1 RRITDAQR
9 QDHHCGAA
17 DHEQQQQ
24 TIDPGTVLAGV
35 QETARELAAEQGRRA
50 DQERRGSVGP
60 PGIVG
65 PEELDAG
72 TVDRYLIQ
80 AERGD
85 VEDVIE
91 VAGVADTEKDEQVVD
106 QHHQQHAI
114 DDAEHVDAPGLIFQI
129 GGGRPQGQRRLDRP
143 LAFQTQIDALAL
155 LRLQIELEQVVVL
168 ANLPAVEWQCVAGTL
183 SEEETAVFTGKVE
196 LEVIERRVG
205 QLQQPGTLALLLHRA
220 IFNVQTQPE
229 HRARI
234 TGIEYGFVMQTE
246 AALHG
251 RRGDIVDAGVAAHVL
266 EDVHA
271 LPQRQN
277 AHFFVEGN
285 GAHERGKNEA
295 HEEQEQPVH
304 TTPQTLSDDIGAP
317 FPLDDV
323 ITHGRLIFESP
334 YSRG

>member
-1 RRITDAQR
+1 
-9 QDHHCGAA
+9 
-17 DHEQQQQ
+17 
-24 TIDPGTVLAGV
+24 
-35 QETARELAAEQGRRA
+35 
-50 DQERRGSVGP
+50 
-60 PGIVG
+60 
-65 PEELDAG
+65 
-72 TVDRYLIQ
+72 
-80 AERGD
+80 
-85 VEDVIE
+85 
-91 VAGVADTEKDEQVVD
+91 
-106 QHHQQHAI
+106 
-114 DDAEHVDAPGLIFQI
+114 
-129 GGGRPQGQRRLDRP
+129 PQGQRRLDRP

-183 SEEETAVFTGKVE
+183 REEETAVFTGKVE

-334 YSRG
+334 YSRGWRSAFPDSGSSLPCASSIYPGQPWRTPLRQTGTITLLRAATRRSLVISSRTMKTPNYRPIVLCMSGHDPSG

>member
-1 RRITDAQR
+1 GYSR
-9 QDHHCGAA
+9 
-17 DHEQQQQ
+17 
-24 TIDPGTVLAGV
+24 
-35 QETARELAAEQGRRA
+35 
-50 DQERRGSVGP
+50 SV
-60 PGIVG
+60 
-65 PEELDAG
+65 
-72 TVDRYLIQ
+72 
-80 AERGD
+80 
-85 VEDVIE
+85 
-91 VAGVADTEKDEQVVD
+91 
-106 QHHQQHAI
+106 
-114 DDAEHVDAPGLIFQI
+114 F
-129 GGGRPQGQRRLDRP
+129 
-143 LAFQTQIDALAL
+143 
-155 LRLQIELEQVVVL
+155 
-168 ANLPAVEWQCVAGTL
+168 W
-183 SEEETAVFTGKVE
+183 
-196 LEVIERRVG
+196 
-205 QLQQPGTLALLLHRA
+205 LLLHRA
-220 IFNVQTQPE
+220 IFKVQTQPE

-334 YSRG
+334 YSRGWRSAFPDSASSLPCASSIYPGQPQRTPLRQTGTITLLRAATRRSLVISSRTMKTPNSRPVVLCMSGHDPSGGAGLQADIEALLAQGCHAAPTVTALTVQDTVNVTDFRVLDRDWVLAQARAVIADTPVAAVKLGMLGSVEMVENVLEVMSQLPGVPLVCDPVLRAGGGGSLGKNDVGYAMR